1 MIPSSGRNFFK
12 RKAFLCMGL
21 FFLAALMSYGQDKF
35 LADSLERV
43 HSEGFFEEK
52 DHMQIL
58 SKLIDNHPDPDKVIS
73 FCNELIQR
81 AEESGE
87 KNLTLKAYL
96 GKGQALRLKGNLPLA
111 LENLYRANEIALNLN
126 DQVLIGLTELNIA
139 DVFQVM
145 GNNDSSIEYY
155 RSSIGRLRAE
165 NDSVNIARALINIG
179 DVYNLMSK
187 PDSALIFLEEAEELM
202 KVLND
207 ELGIAYSQGN
217 IGISFALQ
225 GRNDEAEAYMNK
237 TVAKL
242 TELGDSYGISA
253 YLNYISDVYLERGE
267 YDNALSFSK
276 QSLEIARD
284 FGLKEQLSDA
294 NLKISEIYEA
304 LGDTIASY
312 SYYKDHVAY
321 KDSLT
326 NIESVQKMA
335 DIRTDYEV
343 AQKQLEVDLLNQQR
357 RTQRIITWSTGIAA
371 VLLIFIVLGILRR
384 YRYINKTNKII
395 EEEKNRSDLLLL
407 NILPSDTAKEL
418 KDSGKV
424 QAKRFESVSV
434 MFTDFQ
440 GFTRSS
446 QDLSPES
453 LVKSVDFY
461 FSEFDKIIGKYGL
474 EKIKTI
480 GDSYMCAGGLPFP
493 SEDHPEK
500 IILAAFEI
508 LDFMQKAESELP
520 EGVSHFDI
528 RIGINTGTVVAGVVG
543 TRKFAYDIWGDT
555 VNVAARM
562 ESNSKPGRLNISEYT
577 HALVKDK
584 FTFRYRG
591 KINVKNHGEMN
602 MYYVTGK
609 RPD

>member
-1 MIPSSGRNFFK
+1 MTLFFERNYFKEKAWLCLGFF
-12 RKAFLCMGL
+12 FLCSL
-21 FFLAALMSYGQDKF
+21 SSIGQNQTY
-35 LADSLERV
+35 ADSLEIV
-43 HSEGFFEEK
+43 HEKGLFEEK
-52 DHMQIL
+52 DHMSIL
-58 SKLIDNHPDPDKVIS
+58 ADLVTNHGDPDKIIEVS
-73 FCNELIQR
+73 NELIHR

-87 KNLTLKAYL
+87 IVFIIQGYV
-96 GKGQALRLKGNLPLA
+96 GKGQAMRMKGNLPLA
-111 LENLYRANEIALNLN
+111 LENLYKANELAIEL
-126 DQVLIGLTELNIA
+126 DDKTLIGITELNIA

-145 GNNDSSIEYY
+145 GNFDSSIDYY
-155 RSSIGRLRAE
+155 RSSLPKLRE
-165 NDSVNIARALINIG
+165 GKDSTGLASGLINLG
-179 DVYNLMSK
+179 DAYNAMKK
-187 PDSALIFLEEAEELM
+187 PDSALIYLEEAELLM
-202 KVLND
+202 KSLND

-217 IGISFALQ
+217 IGISYAIK
-225 GRNDEAEAYMNK
+225 GRNKEAEAYMNK

-253 YLNYISDVYLERGE
+253 YLNYISDVYLDRGE
-267 YDNALSFSK
+267 YENALSFSK

-284 FGLKEQLSDA
+284 FGLKEQLSNA

-312 SYYKDHVAY
+312 SYFKEHVAY

-357 RTQRIITWSTGIAA
+357 RTQRILIWSTGIAA

-418 KDSGKV
+418 KDSGRVK
-424 QAKRFESVSV
+424 AKRFESVSV

-493 SEDHPEK
+493 SDDHPEK

-508 LDFMQKAESELP
+508 LDFMQKVESELP

-562 ESNSKPGRLNISEYT
+562 ESNSKPGKLNISEYT

-591 KINVKNHGEMN
+591 KIDVKNHGEMK

-609 RPD
+609 KT

>member
-1 MIPSSGRNFFK
+1 MIPLNRRNYYQHTLLFAGFF
-12 RKAFLCMGL
+12 ML
-21 FFLAALMSYGQDKF
+21 FVMTTHSQNKDI
-35 LADSLERV
+35 ADSLETIHR
-43 HSEGFFEEK
+43 EGTFKEE
-52 DHMQIL
+52 DHMKIL
-58 SKLIDNHPDPDKVIS
+58 RELIVNHPDPDKVIL
-73 FCNELIQR
+73 FCDELIQR
-81 AEESGE
+81 SEESGDL
-87 KNLTLKAYL
+87 NYTWQGYI

-111 LENLYRANEIALNLN
+111 LENLYKANEIAQKI
-126 DQVLIGLTELNIA
+126 DDGSQIATTELNIA

-145 GNNDSSIEYY
+145 GNYNSSIEYY
-155 RSSIGRLRAE
+155 RSSIDKLREE
-165 NDSVNIARALINIG
+165 NDSITLAYGLINFG
-179 DVYNLMSK
+179 DAYNLMSK

-202 KVLND
+202 NDLND
-207 ELGIAYSQGN
+207 EQGIAYLQGN
-217 IGISFALQ
+217 KGISYALK
-225 GRNDEAEAYMNK
+225 GRNDEAEVYMNQ

-242 TELGDSYGISA
+242 TELGDYYGISA
-253 YLNYISDVYLERGE
+253 YLNYISEVYFERGA
-267 YDNALSFSK
+267 YNNALAFSR
-276 QSLEIARD
+276 QSLEMARD
-284 FGLKEQLSDA
+284 FGLKEQISDA
-294 NLKISEIYEA
+294 NLKISKIYEA

-312 SYYKDHVAY
+312 RYFKDYVAY

-326 NIESVQKMA
+326 NIASVQKMA
-335 DIRTDYEV
+335 DIRTDFEV

-357 RTQRIITWSTGIAA
+357 RTQKIISWSTGIAA
-371 VLLIFIVLGILRR
+371 LLLTFLVLGVLRR

-395 EEEKNRSDLLLL
+395 EKEKNRSDLLLL

-424 QAKRFESVSV
+424 EAKRFESVSV

-446 QDLSPES
+446 QDLSPEA

-493 SEDHPEK
+493 SDDHPEK
-500 IILAAFEI
+500 MVLAAFEI
-508 LDFMQKAESELP
+508 LEFMEQVESDLP
-520 EGVSHFDI
+520 PGVSHFDI

-562 ESNSKPGRLNISEYT
+562 ESNSKPGKLNISEYT
-577 HALVKDK
+577 YELVKDK
-584 FTFRYRG
+584 FKCQYRG
-591 KINVKNHGEMN
+591 KINVKNHGEMK

-609 RPD
+609 KT